1 MTTSLT
7 DRSKQALSL
16 AFDLHKDQKRKIAP
30 GESEDLAVP
39 YIAHLMNVASYV
51 LQAGGNEDQFI
62 AALLHDSIEDQPN
75 TLGKPTAEIIKEQ
88 FGERVLELVL
98 TCTDGEPN
106 QVRDASTWRYRK
118 EKHLQHL
125 KSSATKDPE
134 ALLVPLADK
143 LDNCESLVRDLKLH
157 GPVVWKRFNSEPNE
171 LVWYYQSV
179 LEIFKSVHSRDD
191 LLIMNLQSV
200 FTEIRS
206 FNAVLETD

>member
-1 MTTSLT
+1 MTTALT
-7 DRSKQALSL
+7 DRSKQAFSL
-16 AFDLHKDQKRKIAP
+16 ALELHKGQKRKIAP

-75 TLGKPTAEIIKEQ
+75 TLGQQTAEIIKEQ

-106 QVRDASTWRYRK
+106 QVRDASTWKDRK
-118 EKHLQHL
+118 ENYLYHL
-125 KSSATKDPE
+125 KFIKTKDPE

-143 LDNCESLVRDLKLH
+143 LDNCESLVRDLELH
-157 GPVVWKRFNSEPNE
+157 GPVVWKRFNSEPE
-171 LVWYYQSV
+171 ETLWYYQAV
-179 LEIFKSVHSRDD
+179 LEILESSQSKDD
-191 LLIMNLQSV
+191 LLIRQLQN
-200 FTEIRS
+200 T
-206 FNAVLETD
+206 FNELNKSNQNRI

>member
-7 DRSKQALSL
+7 DRSKQAFSL

-75 TLGKPTAEIIKEQ
+75 TLGKPTVEIIKEQ

-106 QVRDASTWRYRK
+106 QVRDASTWRHRK
-118 EKHLQHL
+118 EKYLQHL

-143 LDNCESLVRDLKLH
+143 LDNCKSLVRDLKLH
-157 GPVVWKRFNSEPNE
+157 GPVVWKRFNSKPEDILFYYQAILEILESSQGKAHLLLRQLQKVFNE
-171 LVWYYQSV
+171 LNESNQN
-179 LEIFKSVHSRDD
+179 R
-191 LLIMNLQSV
+191 M
-200 FTEIRS
+200 
-206 FNAVLETD
+206 